1 MKPAVMWP
9 VAIVGVL
16 GVTVAANLVLL
27 YAAGDRNGAVVERD
41 YYRKGLAWD
50 STLAQRARS
59 AALGWRADAAIGPV
73 REGAARVTVTLSG
86 ADSAAVRGAA
96 LAVSA
101 IHNTRA
107 DRPVAGALM
116 EEAPG
121 RYAGTLALDR
131 PGLWELRLEAV
142 HGVDRFETSVTAE
155 TGTSR

>member
-50 STLAQRARS
+50 STLALRARS
-59 AALGWRADAAIGPV
+59 AALGWRADAAIDPL
-73 REGAARVTVTLSG
+73 RDRTARVTVTLAG
-86 ADSAAVRGAA
+86 ADGAPVRGAA
-96 LAVSA
+96 LVVSA

-107 DRPVAGALM
+107 DRPVTGALQ

-142 HGVDRFETSVTAE
+142 RGADRFETSVTAE
-155 TGTSR
+155 PGAAR